1 MTPPDAATRP
11 IRLVVIDDH
20 PVVRAGIV
28 AMLSEYDGLEV
39 VGTGRNGAE
48 CLTLVADLAPDLV
61 LTDLRMPV
69 MDGVE
74 TTARLSSTPGAP
86 PVLVL
91 TTYDSDTD
99 IIRAIEAGAR
109 GYLLKDAPL
118 QTLVDAIRGAV
129 RGEEVLAPEVAARLS
144 ARSTVA
150 RPAALS
156 TREIEVVSL
165 VAEGLSNAAIGRR
178 LFIGE
183 ATVKTHLLRA
193 FAKLNVNDRTAAVSA
208 AYREG
213 LITLD

>member
-1 MTPPDAATRP
+1 MTAPQGATRP
-11 IRLVVIDDH
+11 LRIVVVDDH

-28 AMLSEYDGLEV
+28 AMLSEHDGLEV

-48 CLTLVADLAPDLV
+48 CLNLVADLAPDLV

-74 TTARLSSTPGAP
+74 TTSRLSATPGAP

-99 IIRAIEAGAR
+99 IVRAIEAGAR

-118 QTLVDAIRGAV
+118 QTLVDAIRSAV

-144 ARSTVA
+144 ARGQVA
-150 RPAALS
+150 RSAQLS
-156 TREIEVVSL
+156 AREIEVVAL
-165 VAEGLSNAAIGRR
+165 VADGLSNAAIGRR

-193 FAKLNVNDRTAAVSA
+193 FAKLGVNDRTAAVSA

-213 LITLD
+213 LIRLD

>member
-1 MTPPDAATRP
+1 MSTPQDATRP
-11 IRLVVIDDH
+11 LRIVVVDDH

-48 CLTLVADLAPDLV
+48 CLSLVADLAPDLV

-74 TTARLSSTPGAP
+74 TTARLNSTPGAP

-91 TTYDSDTD
+91 TTYDSDSD

-144 ARSTVA
+144 ARSTVG
-150 RPAALS
+150 RPPALS

-193 FAKLNVNDRTAAVSA
+193 FAKLGVNDRTAAVSA